1 MHAVRCAALRCAVHA
16 VRCAVL
22 CMLWQS
28 RWSTTLG
35 GVVGKCAC
43 LRLPARTDLLP
54 PALSTHFGN
63 GVPRCALCPSCGD
76 AGFLGTFPSELKP
89 GSLQPLSYNRW
100 CFPVERPLVQTW
112 ADTFISELNDTHVE
126 AELRTKNIPPA
137 VSSCWEWSV
146 YGACLIRRFT
156 LYIAGFPL
164 YLLCRSAQP
173 WAPVA
178 HALPPSHSLLPTCT
192 PLSHPPLACFISTFT
207 SEREAVGCDKP

>member
-1 MHAVRCAALRCAVHA
+1 
-16 VRCAVL
+16 
-22 CMLWQS
+22 MLWQS

-35 GVVGKCAC
+35 GLVGKCAC
-43 LRLPARTDLLP
+43 LHLPARKDLLP

-100 CFPVERPLVQTW
+100 YFPVERPLVQTW

-146 YGACLIRRFT
+146 PNKAIYFVYCWISA
-156 LYIAGFPL
+156 
-164 YLLCRSAQP
+164 LLA
-173 WAPVA
+173 V
-178 HALPPSHSLLPTCT
+178 
-192 PLSHPPLACFISTFT
+192 PLSTAMGSYCACTATLPFTPPHLHTAQSPTPSLFHLNFHI
-207 SEREAVGCDKP
+207 